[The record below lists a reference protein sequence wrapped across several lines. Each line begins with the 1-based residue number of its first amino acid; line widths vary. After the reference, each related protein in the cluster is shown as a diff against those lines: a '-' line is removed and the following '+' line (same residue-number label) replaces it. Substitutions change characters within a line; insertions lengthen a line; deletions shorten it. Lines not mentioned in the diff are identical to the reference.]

1 MIETKSIIRG
11 FEVVRDDMR
20 KTTGEIILPKKGT
33 SKAIAYDIYSP
44 IDIVIEPMKSGMI
57 WSDVKA
63 YFQDDEALLINVR
76 SSMGK
81 HPVIL
86 ANTQGWIESDY
97 YCNNGN
103 DGNLG
108 VNLFNLGETPYVVK
122 KGDRIAQC
130 MFIKRLEAD
139 NGDTDNVRVGGFGS
153 TGKQ

>member
-1 MIETKSIIRG
+1 MTNKIRG
-11 FEVVRDDMR
+11 FEVVDDNMR
-20 KTTGEIILPKKGT
+20 KTTGDIILPKKGT

-44 IDIVIEPMKSGMI
+44 VDITIEPMSSGMI
-57 WSDVKA
+57 WTDVKA

-81 HPVIL
+81 QPVIL

-97 YCNNGN
+97 YENESN

-108 VNLFNLGETPYVVK
+108 VNLFNLGKAPFVIK

-130 MFIKRLEAD
+130 MFIKKLEAAT
-139 NGDTDNVRVGGFGS
+139 GDTDVVRTGGFGS
-153 TGKQ
+153 TGTK